1 MEAGE
6 TLLDVTTDKVDVE
19 VPSPAAGRVE
29 RIVAAAG
36 DTVAVGALLAELVPG
51 GAAQPTGNG
60 SADDGAS
67 APPAP
72 AGTAAAPA
80 PPAAAEAPE
89 PGPPVP
95 PPAPAEAGDGTLLP
109 IVLPD
114 MESVTEGVVV
124 EWRAAV
130 GDAVAADQI
139 VVEVSTDKVDLEV
152 PAPAA
157 GRLVS
162 IAVEAGGTFTV
173 GQPLGEIAAGAGA
186 PAAAAAPSSG
196 NGAGA
201 PAAAEAPAPATRR
214 PQRAGGRRRVAGDH
228 AGRAAPGPG
237 EGHRPGDRHRHRA
250 RGHHPQARRAG
261 RGERARPGGRAPCAR
276 RPRRSARARRRRP
289 CAVRPPRSPATWT
302 RACRSPRPPASARSP
317 WPSSTRSGARST
329 TELKAAGRSEKLS
342 FTHLIAWAVVRAV
355 AAQPSMSTGY
365 AAGRRHAAQAGARRR
380 EPGPGRGRGAQGR
393 QPLAAGARGA
403 RRRGR
408 RLPRVPRRLRRP
420 GGPHARR
427 PGEAGR
433 AARGDHQPHQPGRPR
448 HRRVGAAADA
458 GPGHDRRHR
467 RHRLPGGLRVARA
480 PRRCARWAWRRS

>member
-1 MEAGE
+1 M
-6 TLLDVTTDKVDVE
+6 TTDKVDVE

-36 DTVAVGALLAELVPG
+36 DTVEVGALLAELVPG

-60 SADDGAS
+60 PADDGAS
-67 APPAP
+67 APAAP

-95 PPAPAEAGDGTLLP
+95 PPAPAEAGDGALVP

-124 EWRAAV
+124 EWRVAV

-186 PAAAAAPSSG
+186 PPRPPRRPRR
-196 NGAGA
+196 NGAAA
-201 PAAAEAPAPATRR
+201 PAAAEAPAPAA
-214 PQRAGGRRRVAGDH
+214 PAGPERAGGRRRVAGDH

-237 EGHRPGDRHRHRA
+237 EGHRPRRPSPAPGPAGIIRKPDVLAAASAPAPAAAPRA
-250 RGHHPQARRAG
+250 AASVPLGAGEEATPLRGPAAALAG
-261 RGERARPGGRAPCAR
+261 YMDESLSIPTATSFRTSQRG
-276 RPRRSARARRRRP
+276 RPRRA
-289 CAVRPPRSPATWT
+289 
-302 RACRSPRPPASARSP
+302 
-317 WPSSTRSGARST
+317 
-329 TELKAAGRSEKLS
+329 
-342 FTHLIAWAVVRAV
+342 
-355 AAQPSMSTGY
+355 
-365 AAGRRHAAQAGARRR
+365 
-380 EPGPGRGRGAQGR
+380 
-393 QPLAAGARGA
+393 
-403 RRRGR
+403 
-408 RLPRVPRRLRRP
+408 
-420 GGPHARR
+420 
-427 PGEAGR
+427 
-433 AARGDHQPHQPGRPR
+433 
-448 HRRVGAAADA
+448 
-458 GPGHDRRHR
+458 
-467 RHRLPGGLRVARA
+467 A
-480 PRRCARWAWRRS
+480 PRDQRPT